1 MFVVSVKSKKKK
13 KRVRTKNPYDLDSF
27 VVMDD
32 AKVYRRRDGGE
43 QYWVRIYSET
53 DKKYIRRSLKTKNKE
68 VATTNAKEFYKKVIQ
83 QSSTGETII
92 TTSVSSLTKKFLQ
105 EQTLLVEKGKTSK
118 SRLRTMTRTLNTVSK
133 FLGKSSRVG
142 SIPREKFLQGYE
154 EYRYKNSVKKQ
165 ELNETTIHGELQI
178 WKQMVKFGMDRGLVS
193 TTTHLVYP
201 KVSGKSGRRDEFSPQ
216 EYRKITRTLN
226 TKKYLESR
234 GKNSY
239 LSQRR
244 HFIKYVFLVLCNTGC
259 RTGEITKMLWK
270 HLGEPYEYED
280 ENTGETKETIEI
292 YIPKENT
299 KQGKQRYV
307 VVYGDGWK
315 YLQDVKQ
322 LSKYTKPND
331 LVFPKQDGT
340 KWTLNERVF
349 DNLMEESGVDKT
361 ERKLTWYSCRHFYG
375 TKRIEE
381 GVDVYLLA
389 EQMGTGI
396 TMIERHYG
404 HRKIKSQTS
413 QLKIFRKKSQ
423 PKKR

>member
-1 MFVVSVKSKKKK
+1 MSVKSKKKK

-105 EQTLLVEKGKTSK
+105 YQTLLVERGKLSPT
-118 SRLRTMTRTLNTVSK
+118 RLRTMTRTLKRVGM

-165 ELNETTIHGELQI
+165 ELGETTIHGELQI

-216 EYRKITRTLN
+216 EYRKITRL
-226 TKKYLESR
+226 
-234 GKNSY
+234 
-239 LSQRR
+239 
-244 HFIKYVFLVLCNTGC
+244 
-259 RTGEITKMLWK
+259 
-270 HLGEPYEYED
+270 
-280 ENTGETKETIEI
+280 
-292 YIPKENT
+292 
-299 KQGKQRYV
+299 
-307 VVYGDGWK
+307 
-315 YLQDVKQ
+315 
-322 LSKYTKPND
+322 
-331 LVFPKQDGT
+331 
-340 KWTLNERVF
+340 
-349 DNLMEESGVDKT
+349 
-361 ERKLTWYSCRHFYG
+361 
-375 TKRIEE
+375 
-381 GVDVYLLA
+381 
-389 EQMGTGI
+389 
-396 TMIERHYG
+396 
-404 HRKIKSQTS
+404 
-413 QLKIFRKKSQ
+413 
-423 PKKR
+423 

>member
-1 MFVVSVKSKKKK
+1 M
-13 KRVRTKNPYDLDSF
+13 DSF
-27 VVMDD
+27 YVMDD
-32 AKVYRRRDGGE
+32 CKVYRRRDGGE
-43 QYWVRIYSET
+43 QYWCRIYSDT

-68 VATTNAKEFYKKVIQ
+68 LAIINCKNFYKEVIKL
-83 QSSTGETII
+83 SSTGETII

-105 EQTLLVEKGKTSK
+105 YQSLLVDKGKLSK
-118 SRLRTMTRTLNTVSK
+118 TRLKTMTRTLKRVGM

-142 SIPREKFLQGYE
+142 SIPREKFLSEYE
-154 EYRYKNSVKKQ
+154 EYRYKTSQKKK
-165 ELNETTIHGELQI
+165 ELEDVSIYAEIQV
-178 WKQMVKFGMDRGLVS
+178 WKQMVLWGIDRGLVS
-193 TTTHLVYP
+193 KTTHLVYP
-201 KVSGKSGRRDEFSPQ
+201 KLNTKSGRRDEFSPQ

-226 TKKYLESR
+226 TKKYLDV
-234 GKNSY
+234 KHPY
-239 LSQRR
+239 LSNRR
-244 HFIKYVFLVLCNTGC
+244 YFIKYVFLVLCNTGM
-259 RTGEITKMLWK
+259 RTGEITKMKWK
-270 HLGEPYEYED
+270 HLGEQYEYDD

-299 KQGKQRYV
+299 KQKKQRYV
-307 VVYGDGWK
+307 VIYGDGWK
-315 YLQDVKQ
+315 YLQEVKKF
-322 LSKYTKPND
+322 SNHTKPND
-331 LVFPKQDGT
+331 FVFPKYDGT

-349 DNLMEESGVDKT
+349 NNLMKDSGVDKT
-361 ERKLTWYSCRHFYG
+361 ERKLTWTSTRHFYG

-413 QLKIFRKKSQ
+413 KLNIYRKKPK

>member
-1 MFVVSVKSKKKK
+1 VSIKSKTKNKKKK
-13 KRVRTKNPYDLDSF
+13 KNKTPYEMDSF
-27 VVMDD
+27 YVMDD
-32 AKVYRRRDGGE
+32 CKVYRRRDGGE
-43 QYWVRIYSET
+43 QYWCRIYSDT

-68 VATTNAKEFYKKVIQ
+68 LAIINCKNFYKEVIKL
-83 QSSTGETII
+83 SSTGETII
-92 TTSVSSLTKKFLQ
+92 TTSVPSLTKKFLQ
-105 EQTLLVEKGKTSK
+105 YQSLLVDKGKLSK
-118 SRLRTMTRTLNTVSK
+118 SRLKTMTRTLKRVGM

-142 SIPREKFLQGYE
+142 SIPREKFLSEYE
-154 EYRYKNSVKKQ
+154 EYRYKTSQKKK
-165 ELNETTIHGELQI
+165 ELEDVSIYAEIQV
-178 WKQMVKFGMDRGLVS
+178 WKQMVLWGIDRGLVS
-193 TTTHLVYP
+193 KTTHLVYP
-201 KVSGKSGRRDEFSPQ
+201 KLNTKSGRRDEFSPQ

-226 TKKYLESR
+226 TKKYLDV
-234 GKNSY
+234 KHPY
-239 LSQRR
+239 LSNRR
-244 HFIKYVFLVLCNTGC
+244 YFIKYVFLVLCNTGM
-259 RTGEITKMLWK
+259 RTGEITKMKWK
-270 HLGEPYEYED
+270 HLGEQYEYDD

-381 GVDVYLLA
+381 GIDVYLLA

-413 QLKIFRKKSQ
+413 QLNIYKKKVK
-423 PKKR
+423 PKKL

>member
-1 MFVVSVKSKKKK
+1 VVSVKSKKKK

-32 AKVYRRRDGGE
+32 VKVYRRRDGGD
-43 QYWVRIYSET
+43 QYWCRIYSET

-68 VATTNAKEFYKKVIQ
+68 VATTNAKEFYKKVIK

-105 EQTLLVEKGKTSK
+105 YQSFLVERNKLSPT
-118 SRLRTMTRTLNTVSK
+118 RLRTMTRTLKTVGM
-133 FLGKSSRVG
+133 FLGKSSRIG

-154 EYRYKNSVKKQ
+154 EYRHKTSIKKK
-165 ELNETTIHGELQI
+165 ELDDVSINAEIQV
-178 WKQMVKFGMDRGLVS
+178 WKQMVSFGMDRGLVS

-201 KVSGKSGRRDEFSPQ
+201 KLNSKSGRRDEFSPQ

-226 TKKYLESR
+226 TKKYLDV
-234 GKNSY
+234 KHPY
-239 LSQRR
+239 LSNRR
-244 HFIKYVFLVLCNTGC
+244 YFIKYVFLVLCNTGM
-259 RTGEITKMLWK
+259 RTGEITKMKWK
-270 HLGEPYEYED
+270 HLGEQYEYDD

-299 KQGKQRYV
+299 KQKKQRYV
-307 VVYGDGWK
+307 VIYGDGWK
-315 YLQDVKQ
+315 YLQEVKKF
-322 LSKYTKPND
+322 SKYTKPND
-331 LVFPKQDGT
+331 YVFPKYDGN

-349 DNLMEESGVDKT
+349 DNLMKDSGVDKT
-361 ERKLTWYSCRHFYG
+361 ERKLTWTSTRHFYG

-413 QLKIFRKKSQ
+413 KLNIYRKKPKS
-423 PKKR
+423 KKR

>member
-1 MFVVSVKSKKKK
+1 VVSVKSKTKK

-27 VVMDD
+27 TVMDD
-32 AKVYRRRDGGE
+32 CKVYRRRDGGE
-43 QYWVRIYSET
+43 QYWIRIYSET

-68 VATTNAKEFYKKVIQ
+68 VATTNAKEFYKKVIK

-92 TTSVSSLTKKFLQ
+92 TTSVSSLTKKFLNY
-105 EQTLLVEKGKTSK
+105 QTLLVEKGKLSQT
-118 SRLRTMTRTLNTVSK
+118 RLKTMTRTLKTVGM
-133 FLGKSSRVG
+133 FLGKSSRIG

-165 ELNETTIHGELQI
+165 ELDETSIHSELQV
-178 WKQMVKFGMDRGLVS
+178 WKQMVKFGIDRGLVS
-193 TTTHLVYP
+193 KTTHLVYP

-216 EYRKITRTLN
+216 EYRKITKTLN

-244 HFIKYVFLVLCNTGC
+244 HFIKYVFLVLCNTGM

-270 HLGEPYEYED
+270 HIGEPFEYED
-280 ENTGETKETIEI
+280 ENTGETKTTVEI
-292 YIPKENT
+292 FIPKENT
-299 KQGKQRYV
+299 KQKKQRYV

-315 YLQDVKQ
+315 YLEEIKH
-322 LSKYTKPND
+322 LSKYTKSND
-331 LVFPKQDGT
+331 FVFPKHDGT

-361 ERKLTWYSCRHFYG
+361 GRKLTWYSCRHFYG

-389 EQMGTGI
+389 EQLGTSVG
-396 TMIERHYG
+396 MIESHYG

-413 QLKIFRKKSQ
+413 KLNIYRRKPK

>member
-1 MFVVSVKSKKKK
+1 MSVKSKKKK

-105 EQTLLVEKGKTSK
+105 YQTLLVERGKLSPT
-118 SRLRTMTRTLNTVSK
+118 RLRTMTRTLKRVGM

-165 ELNETTIHGELQI
+165 ELDETTIHGELQI

-216 EYRKITRTLN
+216 EYRKITKTLN
-226 TKKYLESR
+226 SKKYLESR
-234 GKNSY
+234 GRNSY

-244 HFIKYVFLVLCNTGC
+244 YFIKYVFLVLCNTGC

-292 YIPKENT
+292 FVPKENT
-299 KQGKQRYV
+299 KQKKQRYV

-315 YLQDVKQ
+315 YLQEVKKF
-322 LSKYTKPND
+322 SKYTKPND
-331 LVFPKQDGT
+331 FVFPKYDGT
-340 KWTLNERVF
+340 EWTLNERVF
-349 DNLMEESGVDKT
+349 NNLMKDSGVDKT
-361 ERKLTWYSCRHFYG
+361 DRKLTWYSCRHFYG

-413 QLKIFRKKSQ
+413 QLNIYKKKVK

>member
-1 MFVVSVKSKKKK
+1 M
-13 KRVRTKNPYDLDSF
+13 DSF
-27 VVMDD
+27 YVMDD
-32 AKVYRRRDGGE
+32 CKVYRRRDGGE
-43 QYWVRIYSET
+43 QYWCRIYSDT

-68 VATTNAKEFYKKVIQ
+68 LAIINCKNFYKEVIKL
-83 QSSTGETII
+83 SSTGETII

-105 EQTLLVEKGKTSK
+105 YQSLLVDKGKLSK
-118 SRLRTMTRTLNTVSK
+118 TRLKTMTRTLKRVGM

-142 SIPREKFLQGYE
+142 SIPREKFLSEYE
-154 EYRYKNSVKKQ
+154 EYRYKTSQKKK
-165 ELNETTIHGELQI
+165 ELEDVSIYAEIQV
-178 WKQMVKFGMDRGLVS
+178 WKQMVLWGIDRGLVS
-193 TTTHLVYP
+193 KTTHLVYP
-201 KVSGKSGRRDEFSPQ
+201 KLNSKSGRRDEFSPQ

-239 LSQRR
+239 LAQRR

-270 HLGEPYEYED
+270 HIGEPYEYED
-280 ENTGETKETIEI
+280 EHTGETKETIEI

-413 QLKIFRKKSQ
+413 QLNIYKKKVK